1 MLMEGKSKNKQ
12 MLRSRR
18 ESREEQGRT
27 TAQRSLRKSLVAGVQ
42 TAGTPPGPN
51 TPISTALAPWVTH
64 RESLGG
70 LQGERG
76 KRFS

>member
-1 MLMEGKSKNKQ
+1 
-12 MLRSRR
+12 MLRGMR
-18 ESREEQGRT
+18 EPWEERGT
-27 TAQRSLRKSLVAGVQ
+27 ITAQHSLGKSLVAGVQ

-51 TPISTALAPWVTH
+51 TSFSTALAPWVKH

-70 LQGERG
+70 LQGEKR